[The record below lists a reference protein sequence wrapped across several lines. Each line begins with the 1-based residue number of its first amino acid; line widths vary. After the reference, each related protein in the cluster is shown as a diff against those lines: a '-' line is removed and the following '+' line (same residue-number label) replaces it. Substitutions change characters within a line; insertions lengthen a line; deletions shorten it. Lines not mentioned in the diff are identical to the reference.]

1 MYEKVFVLISFYLN
15 MEHTYILKD
24 ENTATLTVLFWTE
37 LVVADLVA
45 VEIQKQSRRSFTHDF
60 KFHAVKWHFSN
71 EKIYS
76 KQV

>member
-1 MYEKVFVLISFYLN
+1 MYEKVFVMISFYLN

-45 VEIQKQSRRSFTHDF
+45 VEI
-60 KFHAVKWHFSN
+60 
-71 EKIYS
+71 
-76 KQV
+76 